1 MQEILPAFNNA
12 LEDQIPVDV
21 SFPITNVNRVV
32 GTIVGS
38 EVSKR
43 YGEEGLPEDTITLRF
58 TGSAGQSFGA
68 FVPKGMSLYLTGDVN
83 DYFGK
88 GLSGGKLIVNSTY
101 LAKHIELVKMS
112 LLEMLLYMV
121 RQAAKLILMD
131 VLENVL
137 LFGTVVRMLSLKE
150 LVIMAVNI

>member
-1 MQEILPAFNNA
+1 MKHQ
-12 LEDQIPVDV
+12 VDV
-21 SFPITNVNRVV
+21 SFPITNINRVV

-68 FVPKGMSLYLTGDVN
+68 FIPKGMTLYLTGDAN
-83 DYFGK
+83 DYVGK
-88 GLSGGKLIVNSTY
+88 GLSGGKIIVKAPADISR
-101 LAKHIELVKMS
+101 LWQVKML

-121 RQAAKLILMD
+121 QQAVKHILMD
-131 VLENVL
+131 VLANVL
-137 LFGTVVRMLSLKE
+137 RSEQWCKCRC
-150 LVIMAVNI
+150 